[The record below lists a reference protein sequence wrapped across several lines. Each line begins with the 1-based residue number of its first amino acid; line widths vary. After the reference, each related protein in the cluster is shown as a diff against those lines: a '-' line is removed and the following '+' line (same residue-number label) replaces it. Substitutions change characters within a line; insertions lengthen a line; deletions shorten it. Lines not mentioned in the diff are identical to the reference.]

1 MLYCISGWLCL
12 AWCGANEIV
21 VVQISHLLHLLTA
34 SVSSYSP
41 IAFIYVI
48 PPGRGC
54 FSSCA
59 SRPRPTMENFR

>member
-1 MLYCISGWLCL
+1 MLYCISSWSCL

-21 VVQISHLLHLLTA
+21 IVQISHLLHLLTA
-34 SVSSYSP
+34 SVSSHSR

-54 FSSCA
+54 FSCCTF
-59 SRPRPTMENFR
+59 RPGPTMENFR